1 MLTRRACC
9 SLRKRTSCKA
19 AAPHWHKVFWPFA
32 RHVYGGVGP
41 LASLSGP
48 PFRNYLAKKQPGQ
61 GQCGRPPAP
70 LETDSSA
77 HLARAQNSEHGGSGR
92 NSAFAHVQLKYLR
105 PAKLVS
111 PSALTCAAARVRNSS
126 TNSTPTKN
134 VERNTIGCSQVWAL
148 CSGWP
153 ATPSR
158 KAGHLGEDGQRRW
171 RPRAP
176 ALEALRWRGR

>member
-19 AAPHWHKVFWPFA
+19 AAPHWHKVLWPFA

-41 LASLSGP
+41 FPSLSGP

-61 GQCGRPPAP
+61 GQRGRPPAP
-70 LETDSSA
+70 SQTDSSA

-111 PSALTCAAARVRNSS
+111 PSALTCAAARAEQFHKLHASKERGKGHNRLLSGMGAPQRLDGNSLAQGRA
-126 TNSTPTKN
+126 PW
-134 VERNTIGCSQVWAL
+134 G
-148 CSGWP
+148 
-153 ATPSR
+153 
-158 KAGHLGEDGQRRW
+158 GQP
-171 RPRAP
+171 PRAP